1 MTPLAGTTHWQ
12 NGEAQGVWGLS
23 FSAWE
28 RDRLQNELARLAEKE
43 AEQAKRR
50 RIICGAKT
58 RKGHPCRMKS
68 EPGKR
73 RCKFHGG
80 LSTGPRTK
88 EGKQRIAEAQRKRW
102 AAHRARCVDYESSKA
117 EENRDT
123 MTGGRKRG
131 APNITIVAV
140 KDAV

>member
-1 MTPLAGTTHWQ
+1 MTNARSESHQYARAG
-12 NGEAQGVWGLS
+12 GWGLS
-23 FSAWE
+23 LSAWE
-28 RDRLQNELARLAEKE
+28 SDRLQNELVRLAEQE

-102 AAHRARCVDYESSKA
+102 AAHRVQSMDHEISKV

-123 MTGGRKRG
+123 ASGGRNRG
-131 APNITIVAV
+131 TPTKIIVAV
-140 KDAV
+140 KDPV